1 MSLILASPLS
11 VWPSQIFGEI
21 HINVPIKCV
30 GPATTATIKLYI
42 FEGSILATHGTLL
55 AEYSQQVEFLGGQ
68 TKDVLFTHTE
78 TATSQSRRD
87 VGIEI
92 IIDDRVVRSAEFDD
106 VYTAVTTSRGMDMSA
121 MMPMIMMVMMMGM
134 VMPMVT
140 GGQNEEAQQQS
151 EGGI

>member
-1 MSLILASPLS
+1 MSLTLASPLS
-11 VWPSQIFGEI
+11 VWPSQISGEI
-21 HINVPIKCV
+21 HINLPIKCV

-42 FEGSILATHGTLL
+42 FEGSILATRGTLL

-92 IIDDRVVRSAEFDD
+92 IIDDRVVKSAEFDD
-106 VYTAVTTSRGMDMSA
+106 VYSAATTSSGMDISG
-121 MMPMIMMVMMMGM
+121 MMPMIMMMMVMGM
-134 VMPMVT
+134 VMPMVSGT
-140 GGQNEEAQQQS
+140 EPEEEQISA
-151 EGGI
+151 

>member
-1 MSLILASPLS
+1 MSLTLASPLS
-11 VWPSQIFGEI
+11 VWPSQISGEI
-21 HINVPIKCV
+21 HINLPIKCV

-42 FEGSILATHGTLL
+42 LEGSILATHGTLL

-68 TKDVLFTHTE
+68 TKDVLFTYTE

-92 IIDDRVVRSAEFDD
+92 IIDDRVVKSAEFDD
-106 VYTAVTTSRGMDMSA
+106 VYSAVTTSSGMDMSA
-121 MMPMIMMVMMMGM
+121 MMPMIMMVMVMGM
-134 VMPMVT
+134 ITPMISGT
-140 GGQNEEAQQQS
+140 QEEQQQS